1 MFEPSKNITKV
12 SGVVIQIFVAIS
24 WFYPWKQ
31 AQFCNMLHRSHQ
43 SFPFR
48 TIFHCTSSHNDND
61 IESNIERETN
71 VDDGIGWYFD
81 TSICSNSKRTHF
93 KCLELCKPTCLEPMS
108 AHHANLVL
116 WWQTFISPTLIT
128 SLIKKYYKDI
138 RCSDTIFFFPKCH
151 HYHLLNRLWS
161 PLRRTL

>member
-1 MFEPSKNITKV
+1 
-12 SGVVIQIFVAIS
+12 
-24 WFYPWKQ
+24 
-31 AQFCNMLHRSHQ
+31 
-43 SFPFR
+43 
-48 TIFHCTSSHNDND
+48 
-61 IESNIERETN
+61 
-71 VDDGIGWYFD
+71 
-81 TSICSNSKRTHF
+81 
-93 KCLELCKPTCLEPMS
+93 MS